1 MKLCGTCKGEGS
13 INFEICRACDGEGVY
28 NRGTF
33 TVGKVQRRRSAEFEV
48 EQKKIK
54 FDKKNANRSV

>member
-1 MKLCGTCKGEGS
+1 MKLCGACKGEGS
-13 INFEICRACDGEGVY
+13 VNFEICDVCDGEGID

-33 TVGKVQRRRSAEFEV
+33 TLDKVQRRRSAEFEV

-54 FDKKNANRSV
+54 FDKKNATRSV